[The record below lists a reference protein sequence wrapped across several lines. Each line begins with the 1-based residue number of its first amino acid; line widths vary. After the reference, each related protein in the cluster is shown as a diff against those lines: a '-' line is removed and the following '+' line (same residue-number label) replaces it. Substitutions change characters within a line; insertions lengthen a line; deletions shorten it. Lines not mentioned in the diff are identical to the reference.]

1 MWLAEILLLP
11 KRRGVDVFESF
22 SRWAKEKFQR
32 PAIISPARS
41 EQSLASRPSP
51 SVIVPRSAVE
61 QAVDDPIDLVSAV
74 DGFVNA
80 MLNDGLYTRFEINQK
95 AMQVCRAD
103 LYLAEVNN
111 GGHSQF
117 IHNCNVYGSL
127 ADVIADAR
135 GGLAAMGAHGQLAA
149 LDKMAGWVAEHP
161 DEAEQQTGFEGGRD
175 DFLDTLDDLF
185 YEADKAASMLALSAR
200 WIVSWPELKIVDD
213 ADCDDAIRQLAMANP
228 LRESRLLHRSVGKL
242 ASQMIGWRDVGIG
255 LACANAPGP
264 EVKLALGMGRVLDVE
279 GEKQMAYHLRT
290 NAKEPRLCVATA
302 THAAIYE
309 YIATDPPVARLDENP
324 FAAGAPRVGRKLGHV
339 EAQAIATVIDLAE
352 AYHAPA
358 AVDLLL
364 RKAGFD
370 PTKAVVS
377 ANSVVP
383 RDGGAVVNWVVLADG
398 HAFHFQSTPNGGVLL
413 RGGREESLVEAH
425 SLELQEHFDR
435 AAAAGDV

>member
-1 MWLAEILLLP
+1 
-11 KRRGVDVFESF
+11 
-22 SRWAKEKFQR
+22 
-32 PAIISPARS
+32 
-41 EQSLASRPSP
+41 
-51 SVIVPRSAVE
+51 VIVPRSAVE
-61 QAVDDPIDLVSAV
+61 QAVDDPIDLVFAV
-74 DGFVNA
+74 DVFVNA
-80 MLNDGLYTRFEINQK
+80 MLNEGLYTRFEINQK

-103 LYLAEVNN
+103 VYLAEVNN

-135 GGLAAMGAHGQLAA
+135 AGLAAMGAHGQLAA

-161 DEAEQQTGFEGGRD
+161 DEAKQQTGFEGGRD

-185 YEADKAASMLALSAR
+185 DEADKAASMLALSAR

-213 ADCDDAIRQLAMANP
+213 VDCDDATRQLAMSNP
-228 LRESRLLHRSVGKL
+228 LREPRLLHRSVGKL
-242 ASQMIGWRDVGIG
+242 ASQMIGWRDVGVG
-255 LACANAPGP
+255 LACANAPRP
-264 EVKLALGMGRVLDVE
+264 EVKLALGVARVLDVE
-279 GEKQMAYHLRT
+279 GHKQMAFQLRT
-290 NAKEPRLCVATA
+290 NAKELRLCVATP
-302 THAAIYE
+302 TLAAVYE
-309 YIATDPPVARLDENP
+309 YIAAEDPPVARPGENP
-324 FAAGAPRVGRKLGHV
+324 FAAGAPRVGHKLGHV
-339 EAQAIATVIDLAE
+339 EAETIATVIDLAE

-370 PTKAVVS
+370 PTEAVVS

-383 RDGGAVVNWVVLADG
+383 REGGAVVNWVVLADD
-398 HAFHFQSTPNGGVLL
+398 HAFFFQSTPNGATLS
-413 RGGREESLVEAH
+413 RGDPEERLAEAH

>member
-1 MWLAEILLLP
+1 MQKDI
-11 KRRGVDVFESF
+11 GVFGIF
-22 SRWAKEKFQR
+22 SRKAKKKPEQ
-32 PAIISPARS
+32 PAINLPARS
-41 EQSLASRPSP
+41 EQSAASSP
-51 SVIVPRSAVE
+51 LHSVIMPRSAVE
-61 QAVDDPIDLVSAV
+61 QAVDDPFDLVLAV
-74 DGFVNA
+74 GNYVNA
-80 MLNDGLYTRFEINQK
+80 MLNEGLYTRFEINPK
-95 AMQVCRAD
+95 AMQVYHAD

-135 GGLAAMGAHGQLAA
+135 AGLAAMGAHGQLTA
-149 LDKMAGWVAEHP
+149 LDKMAAWVTEHP

-175 DFLDTLDDLF
+175 DLLDTLDDLF
-185 YEADKAASMLALSAR
+185 YEADRAASMLSLSAR
-200 WIVSWPELKIVDD
+200 WIVSWPELKIVDGT
-213 ADCDDAIRQLAMANP
+213 DCDEAIRQLAIANP

-242 ASQMIGWRDVGIG
+242 ASQMIGWRDVGVG

-264 EVKLALGMGRVLDVE
+264 EVKLAFGMARVLDVE
-279 GEKQMAYHLRT
+279 GEKLLAFQLRT
-290 NAKEPRLCVATA
+290 NAKEPRLCVATP

-309 YIATDPPVARLDENP
+309 YIAADDPPVARPGENP

-383 RDGGAVVNWVVLADG
+383 REGGAIVNWVVLADG
-398 HAFHFQSTPNGGVLL
+398 HAFYFQSTPNGGALL
-413 RGGREESLVEAH
+413 RGDREESLAEAH